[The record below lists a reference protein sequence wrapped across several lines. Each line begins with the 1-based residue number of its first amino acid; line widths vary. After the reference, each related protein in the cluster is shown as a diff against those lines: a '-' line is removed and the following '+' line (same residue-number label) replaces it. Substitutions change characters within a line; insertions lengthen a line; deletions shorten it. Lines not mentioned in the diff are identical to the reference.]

1 MVHILKPFQNNE
13 VENDKERCVF
23 DEEADLGWTDPEPI
37 CRGSP
42 VGWVVVVG
50 IYLLFAFHS
59 HCLPTMET

>member
-1 MVHILKPFQNNE
+1 MY
-13 VENDKERCVF
+13 

-42 VGWVVVVG
+42 VGWVGGGEVVG